1 MERRE
6 RTPGEYFMF
15 GVMAFGL
22 LTAVAGM
29 TIGSVSVAVGGVGLA
44 GVALAYFYLQT
55 RRET

>member
-1 MERRE
+1 
-6 RTPGEYFMF
+6 MF